1 MGGPSDLCS
10 DRASYVR
17 WVLLDHVYTCTHSF
31 CLPMGHWLASF
42 VSSAAATRRSIS
54 RPDLGRQFQYQP
66 SPGCR
71 PALRNQCG
79 VSDCCPENN
88 KRKSCDPNWFIAH
101 IFGLLFLVW
110 LYNAV
115 PAFCVARMSWW
126 MSPSWPRGKGN
137 GPKPMNCSG
146 CSFSR

>member
-17 WVLLDHVYTCTHSF
+17 WVLLDHVYAYTFLLFANGVLMSIFRVVCCGHTTIHQQTGPWATVPVSAVTRLSF
-31 CLPMGHWLASF
+31 STAQPM
-42 VSSAAATRRSIS
+42 RREC
-54 RPDLGRQFQYQP
+54 DY
-66 SPGCR
+66 
-71 PALRNQCG
+71 
-79 VSDCCPENN
+79 PEN
-88 KRKSCDPNWFIAH
+88 KRKVEIPIDLSLI